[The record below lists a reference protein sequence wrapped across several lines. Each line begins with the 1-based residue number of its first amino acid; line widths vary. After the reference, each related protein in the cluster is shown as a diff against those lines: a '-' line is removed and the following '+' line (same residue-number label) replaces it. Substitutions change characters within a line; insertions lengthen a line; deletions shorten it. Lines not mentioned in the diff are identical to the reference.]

1 MAKDYRA
8 LTRAYR
14 PFTFDDIVSQEH
26 VSSTLR
32 NAIAANRL
40 SHAYMFCGPRGV
52 GKTTM
57 ARVLAREINQ
67 IDQSV
72 DGEAL
77 TQTLNIVE
85 IDAASHNKVDD
96 IHQLRE
102 SVRIPPQNGRYK
114 VFIIDEVHM
123 LSKAAFNAL
132 LKTLEEPPPHA
143 IFIFATTE
151 PHKVLPT
158 ILSRVQR
165 FDFRRIS
172 VEEIVG
178 HLREIAE
185 KESVTVDDESLH
197 LLARKADGALR
208 DALGLMDQAI
218 AFCGTTIDH
227 QELLRALNTVG
238 SDQLFQ
244 LTEMTLAKDT
254 TGGLTMVQNLLRDGI
269 DIQEFL
275 VSLTEHLRN
284 LYVAIQTDRLSLID
298 ATPETRTRYKAM
310 AGSFSEE
317 DLLRMM
323 HITGEAQI
331 RIRDVQQPRVHFEMM
346 VLKLMHMHRSAELS
360 ELLRALD
367 DIKKNGSID
376 RESLNTAFGEG
387 FQKNSRGDGDA
398 DDVRN
403 AQNGDAG
410 DAGGAQGVSI
420 AEGADTTNDTSEDG
434 DNAED
439 ADTTAVPDSSED
451 ADTTAVPDTS
461 STGTSGSQNPA
472 DDADAST
479 REIEDDIFRVRP
491 TLGFA
496 KGISSGRAG
505 RGGSVSSPSA
515 SRNNGGVEP
524 SASDE
529 GFTVGVKGDGPGAD
543 GTARGTGHGTHGTHS
558 TDRGTGNETDGTF
571 RGAHSADRGAGDANR
586 ENNSAGHGA
595 GNGRRGISNSGRGIS
610 NGNHGIGRDGSWM
623 DHDGR
628 GKDSAGAVQ
637 DESKE
642 GFDSLEEAQKQW
654 GYVLDCVQQEGPD
667 VLFYQLQRVQLKE
680 AEGRKLLVAVD
691 NEFSRNMVEEN
702 QERLATL
709 FKRVSGQR
717 VRVMCTVENQNRKPE
732 TIHPYEKFK
741 EMQKSDPLLKDLVDL
756 FGAELDYD

>member
-1 MAKDYRA
+1 
-8 LTRAYR
+8 
-14 PFTFDDIVSQEH
+14 
-26 VSSTLR
+26 
-32 NAIAANRL
+32 
-40 SHAYMFCGPRGV
+40 
-52 GKTTM
+52 
-57 ARVLAREINQ
+57 
-67 IDQSV
+67 
-72 DGEAL
+72 
-77 TQTLNIVE
+77 
-85 IDAASHNKVDD
+85 
-96 IHQLRE
+96 
-102 SVRIPPQNGRYK
+102 
-114 VFIIDEVHM
+114 
-123 LSKAAFNAL
+123 
-132 LKTLEEPPPHA
+132 
-143 IFIFATTE
+143 
-151 PHKVLPT
+151 
-158 ILSRVQR
+158 
-165 FDFRRIS
+165 
-172 VEEIVG
+172 
-178 HLREIAE
+178 
-185 KESVTVDDESLH
+185 
-197 LLARKADGALR
+197 
-208 DALGLMDQAI
+208 
-218 AFCGTTIDH
+218 
-227 QELLRALNTVG
+227 
-238 SDQLFQ
+238 
-244 LTEMTLAKDT
+244 MTLAKDT

-284 LYVAIQTDRLSLID
+284 LYVAVQTDRLSLID

-420 AEGADTTNDTSEDG
+420 AEGADTTNDTSEDAN
-434 DNAED
+434 NAEN

-496 KGISSGRAG
+496 KGISSGRTG

-543 GTARGTGHGTHGTHS
+543 GTGHGTARGTHGTGHGTH
-558 TDRGTGNETDGTF
+558 
-571 RGAHSADRGAGDANR
+571 SADHGAGDANR